1 MSMNENSPQ
10 LLNGSKINVRL
21 KISALWIVYMF
32 IYIYTD
38 YYKMYVPG
46 KINEMIS
53 GFYDEIRITQVILF
67 ALSAVT
73 IIPALMIFLTLSIKA
88 KVNRWLNIVFGML
101 HICVGVV
108 AIIDSTWAFWTFYCS
123 LLICVA
129 ALIVIYSWKWPKAD
143 LTNNI

>member
-1 MSMNENSPQ
+1 MNESSPH
-10 LLNGSKINVRL
+10 LLNGSKINVRI

-53 GFYDEIRITQVILF
+53 GFYDEIQITQVTLF
-67 ALSAVT
+67 FLSAVT
-73 IIPALMIFLTLSIKA
+73 IIPALMIFLTLVIKT
-88 KVNRWLNIVFGML
+88 KVNRWLNLVIGLL
-101 HICVGVV
+101 HICIGVV
-108 AIIDSTWAFWTFYCS
+108 AIIDSNWTFWIFYCS

-129 ALIVIYSWKWPKAD
+129 ALIVIYSLKWPKAD
-143 LTNNI
+143 LTKDI